1 MKKAKEDGNAATLI
15 KDKLSINGQ
24 RYRGPQSEND
34 ESMAK

>member
-1 MKKAKEDGNAATLI
+1 MKKAKVDGNAATLI

-24 RYRGPQSEND
+24 RGPQRENN

>member
-24 RYRGPQSEND
+24 QYRGPQSEND